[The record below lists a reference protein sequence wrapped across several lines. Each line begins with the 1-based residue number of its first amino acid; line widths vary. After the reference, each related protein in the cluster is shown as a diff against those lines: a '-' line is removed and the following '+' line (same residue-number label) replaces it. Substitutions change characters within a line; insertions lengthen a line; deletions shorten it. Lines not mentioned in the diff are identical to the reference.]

1 MAENNINPQV
11 QQVAS
16 EVRANWGWLLFMGIA
31 LVVLGIIGLYMVGTL
46 TIVSMLWFGIFVI
59 VGGILLLIDAFKA
72 EGWKAKLWE
81 ILIAVAYILAG
92 IIMVANPGKSAVWF
106 TLFIGAFLLVS
117 GIFRIIVG
125 FQVRNEVKGWGWT
138 VFGGVLSIILSF
150 MIFAQWPYSGLW
162 VIGLFIAIE
171 MIMQGTSMISIA
183 MAAKASKNVHAK
195 AGA

>member
-1 MAENNINPQV
+1 MAESTSSQIEQAAN
-11 QQVAS
+11 

-31 LVVLGIIGLYMVGTL
+31 LTILGIIGLYMAGTL
-46 TIVSMLWFGIFVI
+46 TVASVLWFGILVL
-59 VGGILLLIDAFKA
+59 VGGILTLIDAFRA

-81 ILIAVAYILAG
+81 MLIALAYILVG
-92 IIMVANPGKSAVWF
+92 IIMITNPGKSAVWF
-106 TLFIGAFLLVS
+106 TLFIAAFLLMS
-117 GIFRIIVG
+117 GIFRIVIG
-125 FQVRNEVKGWGWT
+125 FQIRDEVKGWGWT
-138 VFGGVLSIILSF
+138 VFGGVASIILAF

-183 MAAKASKNVHAK
+183 MAAKASKDVHAR